1 LAIERSSGIFG
12 ERQAPHLRHPLLRV
26 TTDWRRNWA
35 APIFDKRHWVWPIL
49 RLTIVGLRGCSMAAK
64 VTTGTTAPE
73 GVGPKKVFP
82 PLDRETFA
90 PQLIWLA
97 LTFGLL
103 YMLMKRFALPKVA
116 AAIEERRQQ
125 IEQDLKTA
133 EKIKAET
140 QLALSRYELALTE
153 ARQKASAIAKDARD
167 KLVAEADANG
177 SKHDA
182 LIAQKLAEA
191 EQRIAQS
198 KARAVAS
205 LHEIAPDIVGA
216 IVARLIGIE
225 VGKDELQRM
234 LMQRAA
240 E

>member
-1 LAIERSSGIFG
+1 
-12 ERQAPHLRHPLLRV
+12 
-26 TTDWRRNWA
+26 
-35 APIFDKRHWVWPIL
+35 
-49 RLTIVGLRGCSMAAK
+49 MAAK

-103 YMLMKRFALPKVA
+103 YILLKRFALPKVA
-116 AAIEERRQQ
+116 AAIEERRQH
-125 IEQDLKTA
+125 IERDLKTA

-140 QLALSRYELALTE
+140 QFALSRYELALTE
-153 ARQKASAIAKDARD
+153 ARAEASAIAKDLRE
-167 KLVAEADANG
+167 KLAAEAEAEG
-177 SKHDA
+177 AKHDA

-198 KARAVAS
+198 KARAIAS
-205 LHEIAPDIVGA
+205 VHEIAPDIVGA
-216 IVARLIGIE
+216 IVTRLIGIE